1 MFQHILLP
9 LDDSSASRKA
19 TRKAIAFA
27 KEIGA
32 RLTAY
37 HALPKTS
44 HAVYGD
50 GYRFPAEGTVKKDA
64 REARARFIEG
74 PGRAARDAGVRFD
87 ALVDR
92 AVSPEEGIVEA
103 ARKRNCD
110 VIFMGTNG
118 RRGLALIANG
128 SVTGKVLAL
137 SSVPVL
143 VYR

>member
-9 LDDSSASRKA
+9 LDDSGASRKA
-19 TRKAIAFA
+19 ARKAIAFA
-27 KEIGA
+27 RESGA

-37 HALPKTS
+37 HALPMAHGS
-44 HAVYGD
+44 VYGD
-50 GYRFPAEGTVKKDA
+50 GYRFPMEASPRKGLQQA
-64 REARARFIEG
+64 RKRFIEG
-74 PGRAARDAGVRFD
+74 TQRAARDAGVRFD
-87 ALVDR
+87 AVVDR
-92 AVSPEEGIVEA
+92 AASPEEGIVAA

-118 RRGLALIANG
+118 RRGLALLALG
-128 SVTGKVLAL
+128 SVTGKVLAR